1 MDEIIK
7 IDTVDQYN
15 MLYGLETMHPL
26 VGVVDLKKATKRPNH
41 VRINMGFYSLFL
53 KQTKCGD
60 LKYGKKLYDYQEG
73 TIVSFA
79 PGQVIGIELKE
90 DVKPSSIGVVFHPDL
105 IRGTSLGQNI
115 KKYSFFSYEVN
126 EALHISE
133 MEQQIITDCLKNIS
147 MELEHGIDKHSKT
160 LIAQNI
166 ELLLGYCM
174 RFYERQFNTRS
185 EVNKDVLV
193 KFEELL
199 DDYFLAQNAEN
210 SGLPTVR
217 YFAEKVFLSPNY
229 FGDLIKKET
238 GKSAQQYIL
247 SKLITLAKDRML
259 NTNLSVSQIAYGL
272 GFQYAQHFSRVF
284 KKNVGCSPNE
294 YRMQNNASL

>member
-26 VGVVDLKKATKRPNH
+26 VGVVDLKKATKYPNH
-41 VRINMGFYSLFL
+41 IRLNMGFYSLFL
-53 KQTKCGD
+53 KHTKCGD
-60 LKYGKKLYDYQEG
+60 LKYGKNLYDYQEG

-79 PGQVIGIELKE
+79 PDQVIGIDLKE
-90 DVKPSSIGVVFHPDL
+90 DVKPSSIGIIFHPDL

-126 EALHISE
+126 EALHVSDV
-133 MEQQIITDCLKNIS
+133 EQQIITDCLKNIS
-147 MELEHGIDKHSKT
+147 MELEHAIDKHSKI

-185 EVNKDVLV
+185 EVNKDILV
-193 KFEELL
+193 KFENLL
-199 DDYFLAQNAEN
+199 DDYFVAQNAEN

-294 YRMQNNASL
+294 YRMQYNNSL